1 MLRVLAQTSNFPLR
15 RLELLS
21 AELRLLQG
29 AMVQLHERFDLLLEE
44 VSELL
49 RDHAID
55 CELTADPASQSD
67 TEEPAECTDD
77 PKSEPAHTTA
87 KQAASLADRLAELKS
102 LEIASPD
109 ALAAPP
115 LDTYDPAIVGAA
127 EQAHRD
133 AVLSPLDR
141 PSCSEAADAAN
152 CMPPAVVC
160 DLADRA
166 AVAALRAIPPWD
178 IVASGLQG
186 NQLIHHESSFA
197 RGAAIAAALIIAA
210 LCALALMS
218 PFPVA
223 TQAAVADPLPVLVH
237 F

>member
-44 VSELL
+44 ISELQ
-49 RDHAID
+49 RDHAIE
-55 CELTADPASQSD
+55 CELTADPASQGD

-77 PKSEPAHTTA
+77 RKSEPAHTTA
-87 KQAASLADRLAELKS
+87 KQAASLTDRLAGLKS
-102 LEIASPD
+102 LEIAPPG
-109 ALAAPP
+109 ALAAAP

-133 AVLSPLDR
+133 AVHSPLDR
-141 PSCSEAADAAN
+141 PSCSEEADAAS
-152 CMPPAVVC
+152 CMPPAVAC
-160 DLADRA
+160 DLAERA

-178 IVASGLQG
+178 IVASGLPG
-186 NQLIHHESSFA
+186 NKRNHRGSSFA
-197 RGAAIAAALIIAA
+197 RGAAIAAALMVAA

-223 TQAAVADPLPVLVH
+223 TQPAVADPLPVLTH